1 MLCIIIFK
9 AALKGNWYT
18 TNHSFAI
25 EKVVITNNKKN

>member
-25 EKVVITNNKKN
+25 EEVVITNNKKN